1 MINEIEKNKSDKRKA
16 TIEGY
21 KMYLIKYWKAFR
33 NMLNSNIRSS
43 MESHISHN
51 VAKYFSYEPKAYSR
65 RRIQKLIKLQEYK
78 ANGINIL
85 NLYLKSH
92 NKEERITI
100 KKEELDF
107 SIFEKNSSNLPIL
120 YNNDSF
126 TRTAIRGLAG

>member
-1 MINEIEKNKSDKRKA
+1 MISEIEKNKSDKRKA
-16 TIEGY
+16 TIESY

-85 NLYLKSH
+85 NLYLKTY
-92 NKEERITI
+92 NKEEKATI

-120 YNNDSF
+120 YNNSSLNRI
-126 TRTAIRGLAG
+126 TIR